1 MTSYNVIVGDTVTK
15 IVMWVTD
22 ADPET
27 SIVARRE
34 FVIIVTTILVTL
46 PLSLYK
52 YEN

>member
-15 IVMWVTD
+15 IVLFVTN

-27 SIVARRE
+27 SVFARRE
-34 FVIIVTTILVTL
+34 FVIIVTTFLVTL

-52 YEN
+52 